1 MILVL
6 CASFLVNLF
15 SVDPGQS
22 VFTMIIMA
30 SRYSFSGHC
39 RERALFS
46 IGMYRSFFSTNMDQK
61 REQRIMVEHWSAQMN
76 NTLQAQ
82 LVALGGDIIFINLQ
96 IVPRCFG

>member
-1 MILVL
+1 MTLVL

-15 SVDPGQS
+15 SVDPDQS

-39 RERALFS
+39 RARALFQS
-46 IGMYRSFFSTNMDQK
+46 VCTGVVFSTNMDQK

-96 IVPRCFG
+96 IVPRCLG